1 MASLRVAVIALV
13 FANILALAIWKG
25 WLGGSVS
32 HGEPERLSNQLNP
45 EKIRLV
51 VELPHP
57 VAPPVVQPVAPPAPL
72 AESVPPSAPVAEA
85 GKPAAFVPDDAAD
98 DPAAPEPVPA
108 PVAPAPV
115 APAPEAAPPACVAFG
130 GLNSEQAAEL
140 SARIAKAGTGFRIAE
155 SRSGT
160 PSSWWVHI
168 PSQGSKEGAERKAA
182 ELRGLGVTD
191 LFIVQDAGQNQYAI
205 SLGLF
210 KSEVAAGRQ
219 LEALKGRGVRS
230 AQIATRGAGALRLEV
245 RGPSDS
251 LSSLASDLSENMR
264 GASRFECAP

>member
-13 FANILALAIWKG
+13 FANLLALAIWKG

-85 GKPAAFVPDDAAD
+85 GKPAA
-98 DPAAPEPVPA
+98 PA
-108 PVAPAPV
+108 PVPAPV

-130 GLNSEQAAEL
+130 GLSSEQAAEL

-230 AQIATRGAGALRLEV
+230 AQIATRGAGALRVEV

>member
-85 GKPAAFVPDDAAD
+85 GK
-98 DPAAPEPVPA
+98 PAAPEPVPA

>member
-13 FANILALAIWKG
+13 FVNLLALAIWKG

-57 VAPPVVQPVAPPAPL
+57 VAQPVVALAPL
-72 AESVPPSAPVAEA
+72 AESVPPSVPVAEA
-85 GKPAAFVPDDAAD
+85 GKPAA
-98 DPAAPEPVPA
+98 PA
-108 PVAPAPV
+108 PVPAPV

-130 GLNSEQAAEL
+130 GLSSEQAAEL

-155 SRSGT
+155 SRGGA

-168 PSQGSKEGAERKAA
+168 PSLGTKEGAERKAA
-182 ELRGLGVTD
+182 ELRSLGVAD

-219 LEALKGRGVRS
+219 LDALKGRGVRS
-230 AQIATRGAGALRLEV
+230 AQIATRGAGALRVEV

>member
-13 FANILALAIWKG
+13 FANLLALAIWKG

-51 VELPHP
+51 VEQPRP
-57 VAPPVVQPVAPPAPL
+57 VAQPVVPPVPL
-72 AESVPPSAPVAEA
+72 AESEPPSVPVAEA
-85 GKPAAFVPDDAAD
+85 G
-98 DPAAPEPVPA
+98 VPA
-108 PVAPAPV
+108 APAPV
-115 APAPEAAPPACVAFG
+115 PAAAPPACVAFG
-130 GLNSEQAAEL
+130 GLSSEQAAEL

-155 SRSGT
+155 SRVGA

-182 ELRGLGVTD
+182 ELRSLGVAD
-191 LFIVQDAGQNQYAI
+191 MFIVQDAGQNQYAI

-230 AQIATRGAGALRLEV
+230 AQIATRGAGALRVEV

>member
-85 GKPAAFVPDDAAD
+85 GKPAA
-98 DPAAPEPVPA
+98 PEPVPAPVAPAPVAPA

-251 LSSLASDLSENMR
+251 LSSLASDLSDNMR